1 MFPDEDNCS
10 IDSSN
15 DFDNDA
21 GTGLVQL
28 GYVEDE
34 NNSEIEKKNNCSRLK
49 FPNWK
54 KWDGGKAG
62 GFPVTKYL
70 TRSYSSISCSTLK
83 KDDIIPILHFRNRF
97 GLFRPI
103 FPSQR
108 GSNAIFVLNK

>member
-1 MFPDEDNCS
+1 MFPAEDNCS

-28 GYVEDE
+28 GYVEDG
-34 NNSEIEKKNNCSRLK
+34 EIEKKNNCSRLK

-62 GFPVTKYL
+62 GFPVTKYV
-70 TRSYSSISCSTLK
+70 TRSYSRISCSTFK
-83 KDDIIPILHFRNRF
+83 KDDIITILHFRNRF

-103 FPSQR
+103 FPSQK